1 MLQPLLAGNPQ
12 VSVICTIS
20 PNAGA
25 VAESTSTLFFARRI
39 KGVKKHKLVDT
50 HALIERCR
58 KEIEDLKQRLVEQG
72 ADAPMRARA
81 GIYYAGGVEAEVEPE
96 PKPQPGCAKL
106 NTGTNTGWEQRRR
119 MMTFL
124 KASGLGKA
132 PGGMKARSPVR
143 EVFGLK
149 EKIPLVR

>member
-1 MLQPLLAGNPQ
+1 MLRPSLAGNPQ
-12 VSVICTIS
+12 VSVLCTIS
-20 PNAGA
+20 PNARA
-25 VAESTSTLFFARRI
+25 VTESTGTLFFPRRI
-39 KGVKKHKLVDT
+39 KGVKKYKL
-50 HALIERCR
+50 R
-58 KEIEDLKQRLVEQG
+58 KKIEDLKQRLVEQG
-72 ADAPMRARA
+72 ANAPVRARA
-81 GIYYAGGVEAEVEPE
+81 GIYYAGGVEAEAEPE

-106 NTGTNTGWEQRRR
+106 NTGTNTGWEQGRR

-149 EKIPLVR
+149 EKIPPVR